1 MDRSMID
8 TASGGALM
16 DKTVVATKK
25 LISNMATNYQQFG
38 TRVVAPSKAA
48 TNEVFVSMVVGN
60 QGLENKLIEL
70 TSLVRQLAIGQQ

>member
-1 MDRSMID
+1 MID
-8 TASGGALM
+8 ATSGSALM
-16 DKTVVATKK
+16 DKTLIAARQ